1 MECCMFRKMEYVYEI
16 YTEKSFTK
24 AAEKLYISQPCL
36 SAAIKKIEDE
46 IGMPLFERRHSTLVL
61 TEVGEK
67 YLKAAEQIRC
77 ITKDFLSEVNDMHN
91 LVSGS
96 LHIGVPNYIMSYII
110 PEIVNEYTKLYPG
123 IQITLHEA
131 NSVSLWE
138 MLNNEQ
144 VDIVVDSFDEE
155 GSRYDYWPLTEE
167 EIYLAVPAHSPSAQD
182 LEDYRITP
190 EEFYTNAVKSENVR
204 AVSLEHFRDE
214 KFILLKNGNSMYKH
228 ALQAFEGC
236 GFEPKISF
244 RLDQLSTSYAMT
256 ASGNGVCF
264 VTDTMFRYHRFT
276 DNVYLYKIR
285 GTGKRKLCIVKKK
298 SRYGTVALLRFAE
311 LFQKSI

>member
-110 PEIVNEYTKLYPG
+110 PEIVNEYTKLYP
-123 IQITLHEA
+123 
-131 NSVSLWE
+131 
-138 MLNNEQ
+138 
-144 VDIVVDSFDEE
+144 
-155 GSRYDYWPLTEE
+155 
-167 EIYLAVPAHSPSAQD
+167 
-182 LEDYRITP
+182 
-190 EEFYTNAVKSENVR
+190 
-204 AVSLEHFRDE
+204 
-214 KFILLKNGNSMYKH
+214 
-228 ALQAFEGC
+228 
-236 GFEPKISF
+236 
-244 RLDQLSTSYAMT
+244 
-256 ASGNGVCF
+256 
-264 VTDTMFRYHRFT
+264 
-276 DNVYLYKIR
+276 
-285 GTGKRKLCIVKKK
+285 
-298 SRYGTVALLRFAE
+298 
-311 LFQKSI
+311 